1 MAEREYPPELHVRIE
16 LGSVPTDADLG
27 LRRAVEDAFE
37 QAGVGMSIDYG
48 ADSTGMDIYAAADDI
63 DLAERTLWAILTQ
76 HGVSS
81 RSTITREC
89 ND

>member
-1 MAEREYPPELHVRIE
+1 MADRECPPELHVRIE

-27 LRRAVEDAFE
+27 LRRVVGDEFE
-37 QAGVGMSIDYG
+37 QAGVGMSIDCG
-48 ADSTGMDIYAAADDI
+48 ADGTGMDIYVAADDV

-76 HGVSS
+76 YGVSG